1 MEVEQPKQQ
10 RREEWSQ
17 LFPSSPGETFD
28 GLPVPA
34 STAATV
40 LVCASFP
47 ILTNLPLVYK
57 SGMAR
62 DWQSLTAKW
71 RRCKSTLKF
80 CGCGLPPCCH
90 SRSTAEE
97 VAVWLA
103 GEWSTQHGN
112 SGPGKISILG
122 GHKETASDFFLLF
135 KTLCNLKQWLL
146 I

>member
-17 LFPSSPGETFD
+17 LSPSSPGETFE
-28 GLPVPA
+28 GFLVPA

-47 ILTNLPLVYK
+47 ILTNLRLVYK

-62 DWQSLTAKW
+62 DQQSLIAKW
-71 RRCKSTLKF
+71 RRCENTLEWKF
-80 CGCGLPPCCH
+80 CGYGLSPCCH

-103 GEWSTQHGN
+103 GEWYIQRGN
-112 SGPGKISILG
+112 TRPGKISILG

-135 KTLCNLKQWLL
+135 KTLCNLKQ
-146 I
+146 